1 MDKIGGSNNRN
12 NKGNNVGKRSRR
24 KKNSE
29 GNDYISHLPEAIIL
43 HILSFLPLKEL
54 VAVSLLS
61 RLWKSMVLTLISVVP
76 SNLNL
81 DELDM
86 MGKYIC
92 RREICYPGNSHGHIP
107 YSAHQ
112 SRCYSIRAARR
123 KFEQFVERTLLLHTG
138 CTIERLRLSIC
149 YDAESE
155 YTKRIDRWVQ
165 FSLRNDV
172 RHLELNFSRGKL
184 FRLRGWDKIY
194 ELPHGNFAPKNL
206 KSCILNY
213 CKLKLSIFAVFGS
226 LQTLYLKQVK
236 IIDCSIATIGEL
248 VAKCPTLEDLFLEYC
263 VIPNDFM
270 VSDQDMKIK
279 RLVLIH
285 CKTDEWPM
293 FPIEISAPELLILT
307 IVGRYLMTSSV
318 RKALQLAEVLIDIP
332 QKYADHVQGDAL
344 GSLLT
349 SLNHCQTLALSTW
362 CIQVLPTGENLLQQL
377 PIQLLNLR
385 HLRMAVGWT
394 KQEFPG
400 IACLLRSC
408 PNMERL
414 TLDMFEPVNVDWA
427 EFEDDIPIIFDFEE
441 HSYWQ
446 SQNLPFQCLQYSLK
460 TVEVNGFAG
469 RSNEM
474 QMIQF
479 LLENARVLEKMAIFF
494 IQTQTSA
501 ASTQQQNNH
510 MQLQNNSLQLLNFPR
525 ASSQAQIEIFGNPY
539 NNIM

>member
-1 MDKIGGSNNRN
+1 MDRIGGSNNSN

-24 KKNSE
+24 ENYSE
-29 GNDYISHLPEAIIL
+29 GIDYISHLPEAIIL
-43 HILSFLPLKEL
+43 HILSFLPLKEF

-61 RLWKSMVLTLISVVP
+61 RLWKTMVLTLISVVP

-81 DELDM
+81 DELNM
-86 MGKYIC
+86 TGKCIC
-92 RREICYPGNSHGHIP
+92 GREISYPRNSDGHTP
-107 YSAHQ
+107 YSANQ
-112 SRCYSIRAARR
+112 CLRYSVRAARR

-149 YDAESE
+149 YDADNE
-155 YTKRIDRWVQ
+155 YTKRIDRWIQ

-184 FRLRGWDKIY
+184 FRLTGWDKIY

-362 CIQVLPTGENLLQQL
+362 CIQV
-377 PIQLLNLR
+377 I
-385 HLRMAVGWT
+385 
-394 KQEFPG
+394 
-400 IACLLRSC
+400 
-408 PNMERL
+408 
-414 TLDMFEPVNVDWA
+414 
-427 EFEDDIPIIFDFEE
+427 
-441 HSYWQ
+441 Y
-446 SQNLPFQCLQYSLK
+446 
-460 TVEVNGFAG
+460 
-469 RSNEM
+469 
-474 QMIQF
+474 
-479 LLENARVLEKMAIFF
+479 
-494 IQTQTSA
+494 
-501 ASTQQQNNH
+501 
-510 MQLQNNSLQLLNFPR
+510 
-525 ASSQAQIEIFGNPY
+525 
-539 NNIM
+539 